1 MKRAFILPIRDDRVG
16 ELQRVAGGV
25 ADALDAIEGR
35 HGMQQFGEV
44 GDMAVRGFGYSEN
57 GVDSKNSS
65 RLS

>member
-1 MKRAFILPIRDDRVG
+1 MLI
-16 ELQRVAGGV
+16 GGI
-25 ADALDAIEGR
+25 APEFASDT
-35 HGMQQFGEV
+35 GMQQFGEV